1 MDKSGSIPDTPQNY
15 NNMATKNMLR
25 SFDIKCP
32 LSIEM
37 ANYYL
42 SLGHKIIFR
51 KYRIGG
57 SYDYC
62 ICKFSSKEEQTLH
75 EEEIL
80 SINDIREI
88 LSHEIFDVRF
98 ALLSQYPYEVSINT
112 K

>member
-1 MDKSGSIPDTPQNY
+1 MT
-15 NNMATKNMLR
+15 TKNTLR
-25 SFDIKCP
+25 RFDVKCP

-51 KYRIGG
+51 RYRMDG

-62 ICKFSSKEEQTLH
+62 ICKFSSTAELALH
-75 EEEIL
+75 KEEIL
-80 SINDIREI
+80 NINDIREI
-88 LSHEIFDVRF
+88 LSHEHYGTRF
-98 ALLSQYPYEVSINT
+98 VLLAQFPYEVSINI

>member
-1 MDKSGSIPDTPQNY
+1 
-15 NNMATKNMLR
+15 MATKNTLR
-25 SFDIKCP
+25 IFDVKCP

-51 KYRIGG
+51 RYRMDG

-62 ICKFSSKEEQTLH
+62 ICKFSSTSEQTLH
-75 EEEIL
+75 KEEIL

-88 LSHEIFDVRF
+88 LSHEIYDARF
-98 ALLSQYPYEVSINT
+98 VILAQYPYKVSINT

>member
-1 MDKSGSIPDTPQNY
+1 
-15 NNMATKNMLR
+15 MATKNMLR
-25 SFDIKCP
+25 IFDIKCP

-51 KYRIGG
+51 RYLVDS
-57 SYDYC
+57 SYDYG
-62 ICKFSSKEEQTLH
+62 ICKFSSTAEQTLH
-75 EEEIL
+75 KEEIL
-80 SINDIREI
+80 NINDIREI